1 MPVENEGNVEKPAK
15 RVHLNLKVLPDI
27 KAGVERIAKRE
38 RRSESNVAEILLEW
52 GLGQLDRAGTT
63 LTLIES
69 VTPIQTQRSRRK
81 PNTT

>member
-1 MPVENEGNVEKPAK
+1 VEKVEK

-52 GLGQLDRAGTT
+52 ALTEFDHAGSTQA
-63 LTLIES
+63 LIDS
-69 VTPIQTQRSRRK
+69 VAPAQMQRSRGK
-81 PNTT
+81 PQKS